1 MALCS
6 PYRIKSRGKKLGA
19 ASAYSCRKLWCLDQA
34 PPTVWK
40 KRGPST
46 PNTPAAAEKPRSI
59 LVRYRDI
66 RTQQLCRISPL
77 TAQEFIG
84 RFLQRVLPQVFP
96 KSAPMFTGVG
106 VPGEKREQ
114 APTLLQARSGRAER
128 VAAPSP
134 AGPARQGDNSSL
146 PALSSGPR
154 PLLKVPKTPFLPFL
168 ALLCNC

>member
-66 RTQQLCRISPL
+66 RTQQLCRVSPH
-77 TAQEFIG
+77 
-84 RFLQRVLPQVFP
+84 RPRVHRPFPAARAAAGFP
-96 KSAPMFTGVG
+96 KVRSYGLWGWPAP
-106 VPGEKREQ
+106 R
-114 APTLLQARSGRAER
+114 
-128 VAAPSP
+128 
-134 AGPARQGDNSSL
+134 PARNESRRQLFSKPEADAQRGW
-146 PALSSGPR
+146 PR
-154 PLLKVPKTPFLPFL
+154 PPLPVPPAKEIIP
-168 ALLCNC
+168 LCPHCHQGRVHF